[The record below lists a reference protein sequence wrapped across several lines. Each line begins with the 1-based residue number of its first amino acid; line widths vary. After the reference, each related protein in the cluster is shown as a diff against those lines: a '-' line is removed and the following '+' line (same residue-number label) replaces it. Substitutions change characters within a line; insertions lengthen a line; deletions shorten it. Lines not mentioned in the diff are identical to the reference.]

1 MLCYHTT
8 GSNQAIEIRGV
19 KEKEFDPFAKAIG
32 KCTQGCCKKE
42 EKKAMR
48 KMCFATQK
56 LLTNI
61 KLSSGQRKEP
71 DVSRRLI
78 ALLQTYLS
86 HRLSPS
92 AAWQFKK
99 S

>member
-1 MLCYHTT
+1 
-8 GSNQAIEIRGV
+8 
-19 KEKEFDPFAKAIG
+19 
-32 KCTQGCCKKE
+32 
-42 EKKAMR
+42 MR
-48 KMCFATQK
+48 KMYFAKQK

-92 AAWQFKK
+92 ALWQFKK